1 MGRGSINNDWCNGI
15 RRQIMNIMSAVLI
28 TIGLTLIGALG
39 SLLLKI
45 GSAKFRFNILS
56 ILKNIHLIMGLFLYI
71 AASIIFMFVLKYAD
85 LSYLYPFISLSYV
98 WACLL
103 SIKFLNENMNFY
115 KWISILLI
123 IIGVSFVGFGS

>member
-1 MGRGSINNDWCNGI
+1 
-15 RRQIMNIMSAVLI
+15 MNLLTAVLI
-28 TIGLTLIGALG
+28 TIGLTFIGALG

-45 GSAKFRFNILS
+45 GSAKFKFNVLE
-56 ILKNIHLIMGLFLYI
+56 ILKNVPLIAGLCLYV
-71 AASIIFMFVLKYAD
+71 AGSIIFMFVLKYAD

-115 KWISILLI
+115 KWISISLI

>member
-1 MGRGSINNDWCNGI
+1 
-15 RRQIMNIMSAVLI
+15 MNLMIAVLI
-28 TIGLTLIGALG
+28 TIGLTFIGAFG

-45 GSAKFRFNILS
+45 GSAQFRFNILS
-56 ILKNIHLIMGLFLYI
+56 ILKNIPLIAGLFLYV
-71 AASIIFMFVLKYAD
+71 AGSIIFMFVLKYAD